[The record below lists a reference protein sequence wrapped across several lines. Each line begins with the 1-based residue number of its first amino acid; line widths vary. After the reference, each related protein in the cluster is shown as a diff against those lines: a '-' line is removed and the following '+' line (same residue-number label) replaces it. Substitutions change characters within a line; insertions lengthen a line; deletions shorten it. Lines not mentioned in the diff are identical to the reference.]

1 MKPGTLSYSPD
12 DWAHDLEQWWKP
24 LASLAGQADCGAESW
39 LGVLGVEEFFD
50 QRLLGQVKLRTP
62 WLCLAVSALAA
73 AAACHWAR
81 IAPGPDQDA
90 EDRGAILAITTLDLA
105 VALEEL
111 RWSGA
116 SLGAGVISTAALIG
130 IGRQALADRGF
141 PAAAGGPPGP
151 VSLAAGWLL
160 HSGGELP
167 AAPGASVPGHS
178 RPAGDGPIPSREAA
192 ALIAAAAFSRN
203 PAPSAVAW
211 GTAHLVERLA
221 GGRLDN
227 LAVPRKPDD
236 VPAHAW
242 VNVLLVSDHGE
253 VGLFESRRQ
262 RSALPVPAGNPVP
275 DLARL
280 SFAHTTPDFLGAIS
294 DAFAAAAALDVLAR
308 PGELITWNLQL
319 RHGSH
324 PLAERSVSGRSAG
337 LGGYVAFRSLGDLRV
352 FSDREVAFTGQVS
365 RDGRVGKVKGAS
377 GKIRAAGEQGM
388 RRIIHPVG
396 QVWRDPGGAVVLE
409 GVERAED
416 AVIAAS
422 QPLRGI
428 RRYLQSVCRLVA
440 PEPWLQTW
448 LSRQGR
454 QELEMPLLDVMCRQL
469 RLPHAATPGAG
480 APQAA
485 SVIPAPDGG
494 LPAAAGREPW
504 QEPDLAP
511 CPAHLLACTNPGIS
525 FVISADAGCGSTVA
539 AKRMV
544 AEAARQALET
554 LRAIHSPDRLPAF
567 VLPLYVSLGELPSS
581 WNNLV
586 QASVEALPELADS
599 SLEISAALAQA
610 LRSDDERSWR
620 ALVVVDGTDRTRRA
634 DGDAEL
640 DRERDFLALIT
651 GNPGRAR
658 GGWRP
663 SQPPQI
669 VLCGRPWSPAHQDAA
684 DALRRERPH
693 AVATVGLDPLS
704 GREIERYLTAMPGG
718 LPPLTGKSRDLAA
731 NPLLLAISVI
741 AGHVP
746 VGDSSP
752 ADLFHRA
759 IEVLLGSRDEHRRLL
774 AEIAFRAASAKRR
787 RASSPWPTSPTT
799 SRGRPW
805 RKRWPATTR
814 GGRWRW
820 R

>member
-1 MKPGTLSYSPD
+1 M
-12 DWAHDLEQWWKP
+12 
-24 LASLAGQADCGAESW
+24 
-39 LGVLGVEEFFD
+39 
-50 QRLLGQVKLRTP
+50 
-62 WLCLAVSALAA
+62 
-73 AAACHWAR
+73 
-81 IAPGPDQDA
+81 
-90 EDRGAILAITTLDLA
+90 
-105 VALEEL
+105 
-111 RWSGA
+111 
-116 SLGAGVISTAALIG
+116 
-130 IGRQALADRGF
+130 
-141 PAAAGGPPGP
+141 
-151 VSLAAGWLL
+151 
-160 HSGGELP
+160 
-167 AAPGASVPGHS
+167 
-178 RPAGDGPIPSREAA
+178 
-192 ALIAAAAFSRN
+192 
-203 PAPSAVAW
+203 AW

-221 GGRLDN
+221 GGGLDN

-236 VPAHAW
+236 LPAHGW

-262 RSALPVPAGNPVP
+262 RSALPGPAGKPVP

-280 SFAHTTPDFLGAIS
+280 SFAHATPDFLGAIS
-294 DAFAAAAALDVLAR
+294 DAFAAAAALDVLTR

-388 RRIIHPVG
+388 RRIVHPVG

-422 QPLRGI
+422 QPLRGM

-469 RLPHAATPGAG
+469 RLPHGAPADDAG
-480 APQAA
+480 AAP
-485 SVIPAPDGG
+485 VIPAPAGG
-494 LPAAAGREPW
+494 PPAVAGREPW

-554 LRAIHSPDRLPAF
+554 LRAIHSPDRLPTF

-599 SLEISAALAQA
+599 SLEIAAALAQA

-620 ALVVVDGTDRTRRA
+620 ALVVV
-634 DGDAEL
+634 
-640 DRERDFLALIT
+640 ERDGPDPA
-651 GNPGRAR
+651 GRR
-658 GGWRP
+658 
-663 SQPPQI
+663 
-669 VLCGRPWSPAHQDAA
+669 
-684 DALRRERPH
+684 
-693 AVATVGLDPLS
+693 
-704 GREIERYLTAMPGG
+704 
-718 LPPLTGKSRDLAA
+718 
-731 NPLLLAISVI
+731 
-741 AGHVP
+741 
-746 VGDSSP
+746 
-752 ADLFHRA
+752 
-759 IEVLLGSRDEHRRLL
+759 
-774 AEIAFRAASAKRR
+774 
-787 RASSPWPTSPTT
+787 
-799 SRGRPW
+799 
-805 RKRWPATTR
+805 
-814 GGRWRW
+814 
-820 R
+820 